1 MAIAAKIPM
10 MATTI
15 INSMSVKP
23 CCIFLSILTP
33 GDEHENLTIEQRLAP
48 VTGNEQA
55 SCQAYVP
62 IRKYMKYLSNQENVD

>member
-1 MAIAAKIPM
+1 MAMAAKMPM

-33 GDEHENLTIEQRLAP
+33 GDEHEMKHYFRTTAC
-48 VTGNEQA
+48 A
-55 SCQAYVP
+55 SDRGGASIMP
-62 IRKYMKYLSNQENVD
+62 IVFDGA